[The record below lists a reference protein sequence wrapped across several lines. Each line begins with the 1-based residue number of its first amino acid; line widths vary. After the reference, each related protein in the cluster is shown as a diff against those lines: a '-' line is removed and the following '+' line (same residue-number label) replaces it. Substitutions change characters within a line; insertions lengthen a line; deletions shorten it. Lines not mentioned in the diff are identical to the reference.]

1 MGVLAASTHRFAL
14 LSLLG
19 SLAACGASSA
29 ATGTGAGGDAVGMAG
44 AGGGGSPGAAG
55 GGGGPSGAGGDGSD
69 AAGGGVSG
77 GGGAG
82 GGMPT
87 DPSPGCTASTSITG
101 GHATI
106 DVSGTAREYILSLP
120 AGYDPRRPY
129 PLVIAFH
136 GAQYSAQWL
145 VDGGA
150 PQSGPYYGI
159 QSASMG
165 GAIFVAS
172 QALSGSWTNQNGRDI
187 DYVRAMV
194 ARFQSELCVDRNRI
208 FATGF
213 SMGGIMTNTIAC
225 GEASVFRAAAACR
238 ASSRPPA
245 RATTRSRIGLRTE
258 GAIPPSPSPMGRWPS
273 PSLPRWTTA
282 KISRSSAIPTGV
294 VSVPAAT
301 PAIPWVGVPST
312 ASINRRRSPAR
323 RSGAF
328 SRNFESAIGAP
339 FARSTAHPWDIGA
352 RRCSGSPVASVIME
366 AGV

>member
-1 MGVLAASTHRFAL
+1 VGVLAASTHRFAL

-19 SLAACGASSA
+19 SLAACGASSG
-29 ATGTGAGGDAVGMAG
+29 ATGGAIGMAG
-44 AGGGGSPGAAG
+44 AGGGGGPGAAG

-69 AAGGGVSG
+69 AAGGGAGVSG
-77 GGGAG
+77 DGGGAG
-82 GGMPT
+82 GGMPA
-87 DPSPGCTASTSITG
+87 DPSPGCTASTSTAS
-101 GHATI
+101 GHATL

-213 SMGGIMTNTIAC
+213 SMGGIMTNTVAC
-225 GEASVFRAAAACR
+225 GEASVFRAAAAMSGQLPTPCAGNHPIAYWASHGRSDPTIPFANGEMAVDEFASVDHCKNQPLISDSDGCTRR
-238 ASSRPPA
+238 AGCDAGYPVVWCPFDGVHQPPPFA
-245 RATTRSRIGLRTE
+245 G
-258 GAIPPSPSPMGRWPS
+258 
-273 PSLPRWTTA
+273 
-282 KISRSSAIPTGV
+282 
-294 VSVPAAT
+294 
-301 PAIPWVGVPST
+301 
-312 ASINRRRSPAR
+312 ASIWRF
-323 RSGAF
+323 F
-328 SRNFESAIGAP
+328 SQF
-339 FARSTAHPWDIGA
+339 
-352 RRCSGSPVASVIME
+352 
-366 AGV
+366 